1 MSSLQLKGDAL
12 RTALGKLRVCLVEKK
27 KDADICDT
35 LGLKWEEL
43 LELKR
48 RFYDAEAEILRGRS
62 TEHTYVRY
70 VLEQRQ
76 CMTDL
81 DVVITKDNKG
91 NSSYVSAVRA
101 KSDILDRILKTGV
114 ELGLIQRLAD
124 GAGYAAGEAIKSMN
138 NRDFRVYITQE
149 IQVLNQMMVKF
160 GDTSIMDVGVGP
172 LYSPKKQP
180 KTPVKGHSRS
190 KTFGGR
196 RLVKGKDS

>member
-1 MSSLQLKGDAL
+1 MSLQLKGDSL
-12 RTALGKLRVCLVEKK
+12 RTALGKLRTCLVENK
-27 KDADICDT
+27 KDSEICEE
-35 LGLKWEEL
+35 LGLRWEEL

-48 RFYDAEAEILRGRS
+48 KFYDAEAEILRGRS

-70 VLEQRQ
+70 VLEQRR

-81 DVVITKDNKG
+81 DVAITKDNKG

-101 KSDILDRILKTGV
+101 KSEILDKILKTGV

-124 GAGYAAGEAIKSMN
+124 GGGYAAGEAIKSMN
-138 NRDFRVYITQE
+138 NKEFRGYIIQE
-149 IQVLNQMMVKF
+149 IQVLNQVMVKF
-160 GDTSIMDVGVGP
+160 GDTSIMDVEVGP
-172 LYSPKKQP
+172 LYETKKQP

-196 RLVKGKDS
+196 RVVKGKSS

>member
-1 MSSLQLKGDAL
+1 MLQLRGDAL
-12 RTALGKLRVCLVEKK
+12 RVALSKLRVCLVDKK
-27 KDADICDT
+27 KDDEICKD
-35 LGLKWEEL
+35 LGLTWEEL

-48 RFYDAEAEILRGRS
+48 KFYDGEAEILRGRS

-81 DVVITKDNKG
+81 DKVIKKAHEG

-101 KSDILDRILKTGV
+101 KSDILDRILKTGI
-114 ELGLIQRLAD
+114 ELGLVQRLAD
-124 GAGYAAGEAIKSMN
+124 GGGYAAGEAIKSMN
-138 NRDFRVYITQE
+138 NKEFRGYIIQE
-149 IQVLNQMMVKF
+149 IQVLNQMMVRF
-160 GDTSIMDVGVGP
+160 GDTTIMDVEVGP
-172 LYSPKKQP
+172 LYEIKKQP

-196 RLVKGKDS
+196 RVVK

>member
-1 MSSLQLKGDAL
+1 MLQLKGDEL
-12 RTALGKLRVCLVEKK
+12 RVAIGKLRVCLVEKK
-27 KDADICDT
+27 KDAEICDE

-48 RFYDAEAEILRGRS
+48 KFYDGEAEILRGRS
-62 TEHTYVRY
+62 TEHSYVRY

-76 CMTDL
+76 CMADL
-81 DVVITKDNKG
+81 DKVISEKNEG

-101 KSDILDRILKTGV
+101 KSDILDRILKTGI

-124 GAGYAAGEAIKSMN
+124 GGGYAAGEAIKSMN
-138 NRDFRVYITQE
+138 NKEFRVYIIQE
-149 IQVLNQMMVKF
+149 IQVLNQMMLRF
-160 GDTSIMDVGVGP
+160 GDTSIMDVEVGP
-172 LYSPKKQP
+172 LYETKKVP

-196 RLVKGKDS
+196 RLAKQ